1 MDPGLQQLLERSAKR
16 HSHLCPRQVLG
27 VRMGIAGTA
36 ALGLDVPICRQSG
49 LVIVETDGCFVD
61 GIEVATGA
69 TVGHRTLRVGDYGK
83 IAATF
88 VDATSGRAV
97 RLWPRNQAREE
108 AASWAADAANP
119 YDAQVIGY
127 QRMPEAELFHREQ
140 VVLTRSVD
148 ALISQ
153 PEIRVNCDSCG
164 EEIFNER
171 QVVVGDGI
179 LCRPCAAGGYYLPA
193 ERNHLEPDRGVNVPA
208 YG

>member
-1 MDPGLQQLLERSAKR
+1 MHAEMQQLLERSAER
-16 HSHLCPRQVLG
+16 HSHLCPRQILG
-27 VRMGIAGTA
+27 VRMGIAGMA
-36 ALGLDVPICRQSG
+36 ALGLEVPISKQRG

-97 RLWPRNQAREE
+97 RLWPREQARQE
-108 AASWAADAANP
+108 AALYAADAATP
-119 YDAQVIGY
+119 YEAQLMGY
-127 QRMPEAELFHREQ
+127 QRMPEVELFHQEQ
-140 VVLTRSVD
+140 VVLTRSVE

-171 QVVVGDGI
+171 QVVVGDAI
-179 LCRPCAAGGYYLPA
+179 LCRPCAAGGYYLPGC
-193 ERNHLEPDRGVNVPA
+193 LPEPDRGVEAVA